1 MQTLF
6 SLENLITFI
15 CTIIFFFSLPVLSAH
30 AQTELTP
37 LTIEILQQRI
47 NTPILRDGKLTV
59 DLRNME
65 IDLRPQNGNFRD
77 SFYQKLQQQLQKKQS
92 PKQQS
97 QKQQLQNI
105 SSQTLGLDLSK

>member
-77 SFYQKLQQQLQKKQS
+77 SFYQK
-92 PKQQS
+92 
-97 QKQQLQNI
+97 
-105 SSQTLGLDLSK
+105 